1 MDKTKKSKRSV
12 AWNVAKYA
20 LFGILA
26 LQGLLMTSSFLCG
39 LEVIP
44 VVCYIPLE
52 VSFRG
57 TVLMVSATGF
67 FVECVKLYLAYGN
80 DVIIPLMHEASW
92 IVGIIIGFV
101 FSLYGGLL
109 YSLMLVSVIVLAATL
124 YPILFAAHAG
134 RYVASVLFGTA

>member
-39 LEVIP
+39 LEVVP

-57 TVLMVSATGF
+57 TILMVSITDF
-67 FVECVKLYLAYGN
+67 FLECVKLYLAYGN
-80 DVIIPLMHEASW
+80 DVIVPLMHESTW
-92 IVGIIIGFV
+92 MIGVIIGFV

-109 YSLMLVSVIVLAATL
+109 YGLMLVSVIFLSASL

-134 RYVASVLFGTA
+134 RYVASVLFGTG